1 MLLVLRVLP
10 RNAKFV
16 SGIHQYPH
24 PLDDI
29 LKDRIPEVEQRFLVK
44 LFSVDDPHLFEECGF
59 AALSGAQQQDLHQTP
74 HRAPLAR
81 DHGIDLAI
89 APLRLA
95 LLVHIALAVSS
106 SFPVAPVIVSGLS
119 GQQTP
124 AQGAHHASHPFQLER
139 G

>member
-1 MLLVLRVLP
+1 MTSETR
-10 RNAKFV
+10 K
-16 SGIHQYPH
+16 PH
-24 PLDDI
+24 TNCHRYLDDI
-29 LKDRIPEVEQRFLVK
+29 LKDCIPEVEQRFLVK
-44 LFSVDDPHLFEECGF
+44 LFAVDDPHLFEECGF
-59 AALSGAQQQDLHQTP
+59 AALSGAQQQDLHETP
-74 HRAPLAR
+74 DRALLAL
-81 DHGIDLAI
+81 DHGINLAT

-106 SFPVAPVIVSGLS
+106 FPITPVIVSGLS